1 LLARR
6 TANCAGCGRVGF
18 PLLLAHSRFFSLFL
32 GSGVADRAP
41 RSYPLLADRFNYV
54 RPPRFAN
61 VLGAATTFHARVLAR
76 RNPRIRTTAERRDC
90 HGLIEF
96 RSEDKSNVF
105 CRHASARNYC
115 SGASA
120 IFDPALTRLFAV
132 RSGDDPRMSNE
143 IYQTR
148 NPGGRII
155 APAILASSKRIRIIV
170 RYL

>member
-1 LLARR
+1 
-6 TANCAGCGRVGF
+6 
-18 PLLLAHSRFFSLFL
+18 
-32 GSGVADRAP
+32 
-41 RSYPLLADRFNYV
+41 
-54 RPPRFAN
+54 
-61 VLGAATTFHARVLAR
+61 VLAR